1 MRYLALDLGGKRIGV
16 AVGGDDSGLARPLT
30 ILKRRSRAED
40 FSRIAALAAQE
51 GAEALVVGLPLN
63 MDGSRGPQALWAE
76 RYAQALAEHLDLPL
90 HLWDERLTSEEAEAI
105 LAASGRRRRGEP
117 LDDVAAAVILQDFLD
132 ARRLSGAKP
141 ENFMEHKER

>member
-40 FSRIAALAAQE
+40 FARIAALAAQE

-141 ENFMEHKER
+141 ENFREHKER

>member
-16 AVGGDDSGLARPLT
+16 AVGGDDSGLARPLA

-40 FSRIAALAAQE
+40 FARIAALVAQE

-76 RYAQALAEHLDLPL
+76 QYAQALAEHLGLPL
-90 HLWDERLTSEEAEAI
+90 HLWDERLTSEEAGAI

-132 ARRLSGAKP
+132 ARRLSGANQA
-141 ENFMEHKER
+141 NFREHKER